1 MSQYDIYIFILCFI
15 VFTLFTVTFSF
26 LISQIMKLTV
36 KLIRAGAQDE
46 EIKKE
51 AEKARKKGS
60 CFGKTVDC
68 IVSLILC
75 GVLLVFFGFSLYV
88 NIRGDAY
95 SDTVPTLKVVNSA
108 SMAKIHPKNAY
119 LEAAGINNQ
128 FDTFDML
135 LVYKTPAEKDLKLY
149 DVVLYEV
156 DGILLS
162 HRIVGIEEP
171 NEKHPDQRYF
181 LLQGD
186 AVESPD
192 RFPVKYEQIKGIW
205 RGEKIPFI
213 GSFVLFMQ
221 SPAGWLCVLLVIVS
235 MIATPRM
242 EKKIK
247 DEMVIRLAKIEAD
260 GSAENEAQCL

>member
-1 MSQYDIYIFILCFI
+1 M
-15 VFTLFTVTFSF
+15 
-26 LISQIMKLTV
+26 
-36 KLIRAGAQDE
+36 
-46 EIKKE
+46 
-51 AEKARKKGS
+51 
-60 CFGKTVDC
+60 
-68 IVSLILC
+68 
-75 GVLLVFFGFSLYV
+75 
-88 NIRGDAY
+88 
-95 SDTVPTLKVVNSA
+95 
-108 SMAKIHPKNAY
+108 
-119 LEAAGINNQ
+119 
-128 FDTFDML
+128 
-135 LVYKTPAEKDLKLY
+135 DLKLY

-247 DEMVIRLAKIEAD
+247 DEMVIRLAKIDAAD
-260 GSAENEAQCL
+260 SAENEA